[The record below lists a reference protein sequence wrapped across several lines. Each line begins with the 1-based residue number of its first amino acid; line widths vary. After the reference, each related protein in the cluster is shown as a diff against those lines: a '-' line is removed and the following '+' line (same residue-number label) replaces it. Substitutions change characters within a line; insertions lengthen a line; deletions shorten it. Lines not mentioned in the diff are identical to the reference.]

1 MIASVKVTFIKS
13 DSLKK
18 NEINDGEK
26 TVNWKKAIKIP

>member
-18 NEINDGEK
+18 NEINGEK
-26 TVNWKKAIKIP
+26 NRKQKKGN